1 MISVADA
8 KARLGIATGNTAQD
22 AVISA
27 VFAAA
32 LSIAEAYCRRR
43 FILKNEMEVF
53 HHFGGRA
60 LPLARYP
67 IHTVESVQT
76 GTGSTVVFEVAR
88 GLGQLEFGGM
98 VRADRLTVK
107 YAGGYDGTNFPA
119 DLELALWTIFDY
131 LWAQTPG
138 GGVAAGSVAGAG
150 AMKSFSIPGVLSI
163 DYGNASASAGAGAG
177 AGAGGAHIP
186 PLAVSILDLYR
197 REQA

>member
-1 MISVADA
+1 MFDLVTA
-8 KARLGIATGNTAQD
+8 KARLNITDNLKD
-22 AVISA
+22 AHGMAILGASLVW
-27 VFAAA
+27 
-32 LSIAEAYCRRR
+32 AENYCRRK
-43 FILKNEMEVF
+43 FTISQQSETFNYFVGSTF
-53 HHFGGRA
+53 
-60 LPLARYP
+60 PLLRYP
-67 IHTVESVQT
+67 VRTVAAVRVN
-76 GTGSTVVFEVAR
+76 GNVVNDYALMRQIGQVEIQPGFGAR
-88 GLGQLEFGGM
+88 KVEIDY
-98 VRADRLTVK
+98 V
-107 YAGGYDGTNFPA
+107 GGYPPDEFPA

-186 PLAVSILDLYR
+186 PLAMSILDLYR